1 MLQKKINS
9 EKVIDKLQ
17 KQLKKRESQLE
28 SLKKKASEKSQDSIE
43 NADNIQVF
51 CIHTNENM
59 FNFSVCFFLI
69 NFFF

>member
-28 SLKKKASEKSQDSIE
+28 SLKKKASEKLQDSIE
-43 NADNIQVF
+43 NADNTQVLKYIYF
-51 CIHTNENM
+51 QRLFYLN
-59 FNFSVCFFLI
+59 
-69 NFFF
+69 

>member
-28 SLKKKASEKSQDSIE
+28 SLKKKASEKLQDSIE
-43 NADNIQVF
+43 NADNTQVLKYIYF
-51 CIHTNENM
+51 Y
-59 FNFSVCFFLI
+59 FQRLFFL
-69 NFFF
+69 N